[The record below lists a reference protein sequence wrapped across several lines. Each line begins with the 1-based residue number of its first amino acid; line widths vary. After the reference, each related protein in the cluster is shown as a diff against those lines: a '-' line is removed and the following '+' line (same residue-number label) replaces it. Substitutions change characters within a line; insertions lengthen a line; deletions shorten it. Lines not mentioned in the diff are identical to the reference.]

1 MIERVEI
8 TSWSRQ
14 ARPTW
19 NDNKRVT
26 SIAPLGIL
34 HVDMDA
40 FFAHVEL
47 LEHPEYRGKPA
58 VVSPHSNR
66 GIVLSATYE
75 ARALG
80 IRSAMS
86 TAMALRQVPNLI
98 VMPPHRDLYTKYSA
112 EVMRI
117 FRDFTP
123 LVEPISIDE
132 AFLDVRGA
140 TRLLGD
146 PASIAAQ
153 IRARVLDETGLTC
166 SVGVASTKFVA
177 KLASDA
183 CKPNGLLIVEP
194 DRVLEFLHPLPIR
207 ALWGVGP
214 QTAKILERHG
224 LHTVGDIAQTPERSL
239 VSALGESLGHHLYA
253 LSWGRDDRAVVPERR
268 EKSIGRELT
277 FDADVA
283 ERETLTRTL
292 LAQAERV
299 SAQLREAG
307 VECRTVA
314 LKVTFA
320 DRISVSRS
328 RTLELPT
335 AVSRDMYDTACE
347 LLDALVTEQNVD
359 LRHRPVRLIGV
370 RGEQLVSAG
379 AGDTLLWGE
388 TNENWREID
397 KAQDALAAKFGRGTI
412 RPASLLTKPGDR
424 SVDESAH
431 GAARPDRG
439 HTSD

>member
-1 MIERVEI
+1 M
-8 TSWSRQ
+8 TSNAQ
-14 ARPTW
+14 
-19 NDNKRVT
+19 
-26 SIAPLGIL
+26 LGIL

-47 LEHPEYRGKPA
+47 LEHPEFRGKPA

-86 TAMALRQVPNLI
+86 TAVALRQVPNLI
-98 VMPPHRDLYTKYSA
+98 VMPPHRHLYTKYSA
-112 EVMRI
+112 DVMRI

-146 PASIAAQ
+146 PESIAKQ
-153 IRARVLDETGLTC
+153 IRTRVFDETGLTC

-183 CKPNGLLIVEP
+183 CKPNGLLVVKPEK
-194 DRVLEFLHPLPIR
+194 VLEFLHPLPIR

-214 QTAKILERHG
+214 QTAKALERRG
-224 LHTVGDIAQTPERSL
+224 LHTVGDIADTPERTL
-239 VSALGESLGHHLYA
+239 VSALGESLGHHLHELA
-253 LSWGRDDRAVVPERR
+253 WGRDSRSVVAERR
-268 EKSIGRELT
+268 EKSIGREIT
-277 FDADVA
+277 FDNDVT
-283 ERETLTRTL
+283 EVDVLKRTL
-292 LAQAERV
+292 LAQSERV
-299 SAQLREAG
+299 SSQLRDSG

-314 LKVTFA
+314 LKVTFS
-320 DRISVSRS
+320 DRVSVSRS

-335 AVSRDMYDTACE
+335 AVSRTMYETACE
-347 LLDALVTEQNVD
+347 LLDTLLGEQGVD
-359 LRHRPVRLIGV
+359 LSYRSIRLIGI
-370 RGEQLVSAG
+370 RGEQLVPAG
-379 AGDTLLWGE
+379 AGDTPLWGE
-388 TNENWREID
+388 TNETWREID
-397 KAQDALAAKFGRGTI
+397 KAQDALAAKFGRGTLK
-412 RPASLLTKPGDR
+412 PASLVRGPDERGI
-424 SVDESAH
+424 DESAH
-431 GAARPDRG
+431 GAAR
-439 HTSD
+439 SE

>member
-1 MIERVEI
+1 MSENA
-8 TSWSRQ
+8 Q
-14 ARPTW
+14 
-19 NDNKRVT
+19 
-26 SIAPLGIL
+26 LGIL

-47 LEHPEYRGKPA
+47 LEHPEFRGKPA

-86 TAMALRQVPNLI
+86 TALALRQVPNLI
-98 VMPPHRDLYTKYSA
+98 VMPPHRHLYTKYSA

-117 FRDFTP
+117 FHDFTP

-140 TRLLGD
+140 TRLLGS
-146 PASIAAQ
+146 PERIAAE
-153 IRARVLDETGLTC
+153 IRQRVCAETGLTC

-183 CKPNGLLIVEP
+183 CKPNGLLVVDP

-214 QTAKILERHG
+214 QTAKTLEKRG
-224 LHTVGDIAQTPERSL
+224 LHTVGDIAETSEKSL
-239 VSALGESLGHHLYA
+239 ISALGESAGHHLHE
-253 LSWGRDDRAVVPERR
+253 LSWGRDPRGVVPERR
-268 EKSIGRELT
+268 EKSIGREIT
-277 FDADVA
+277 FDADVIDLGA
-283 ERETLTRTL
+283 LTRTL
-292 LAQAERV
+292 LAQSERV
-299 SAQLREAG
+299 SAQMREAG
-307 VECRTVA
+307 VEARTIA

-328 RTLELPT
+328 RTLELST
-335 AVSRDMYDTACE
+335 AVSRDMYDTAVG
-347 LLDALVTEQNVD
+347 LLQTLLSEQDID
-359 LRHRPVRLIGV
+359 LRRRPVRLIGV

-379 AGDTLLWGE
+379 TGDTPLWGAS
-388 TNENWREID
+388 NDIWREID
-397 KAQDALAAKFGRGTI
+397 KTQDALSAKFGRGSLK
-412 RPASLLTKPGDR
+412 PASLLTGPGER
-424 SVDESAH
+424 NHGESAH
-431 GAARPDRG
+431 GAVRG
-439 HTSD
+439 D

>member
-1 MIERVEI
+1 M
-8 TSWSRQ
+8 TSNAQ
-14 ARPTW
+14 
-19 NDNKRVT
+19 
-26 SIAPLGIL
+26 LGIL

-98 VMPPHRDLYTKYSA
+98 VMPPHRHLYTKYSA

-146 PASIAAQ
+146 PESIAAQ
-153 IRARVLDETGLTC
+153 IRKRVFDETGLTC

-183 CKPNGLLIVEP
+183 CKPNGLLVVDP
-194 DRVLEFLHPLPIR
+194 DKVLEFLHPLPIR

-214 QTAKILERHG
+214 QTAKVLERHG
-224 LHTVGDIAQTPERSL
+224 LRSVGDIAETPERTL
-239 VSALGESLGHHLYA
+239 VTALGGSLGHHLHELA
-253 LSWGRDDRAVVPERR
+253 WGRDSRSVVPERR
-268 EKSIGRELT
+268 EKSIGREIT
-277 FDADVA
+277 FDEDIIDL
-283 ERETLTRTL
+283 ETLKRTV
-292 LAQAERV
+292 LAQSERV
-299 SAQLREAG
+299 SSQLRDQG

-314 LKVTFA
+314 LKVTFT

-328 RTLELPT
+328 RTLELPS
-335 AVSRDMYDTACE
+335 AVSRDMYDTACT
-347 LLDALVTEQNVD
+347 LLDTLLADQDID
-359 LRHRPVRLIGV
+359 LRRRPVRLIGV
-370 RGEQLVSAG
+370 RGEQLVPAG
-379 AGDTLLWGE
+379 AGDTPLWGE
-388 TNENWREID
+388 TNETWREID
-397 KAQDALAAKFGRGTI
+397 KAQDALAAKFGRGTLK
-412 RPASLLTKPGDR
+412 PASLLRGRDER
-424 SVDESAH
+424 GIDESAH
-431 GAARPDRG
+431 GAAR
-439 HTSD
+439 SE

>member
-1 MIERVEI
+1 M
-8 TSWSRQ
+8 TSNAQ
-14 ARPTW
+14 
-19 NDNKRVT
+19 
-26 SIAPLGIL
+26 LGIL

-47 LEHPEYRGKPA
+47 LEHPEFRGKPA

-86 TAMALRQVPNLI
+86 TAVALRQVPNLI
-98 VMPPHRDLYTKYSA
+98 VMPPHRHLYTKYSA
-112 EVMRI
+112 DVMRI

-146 PASIAAQ
+146 PVSIAKQ
-153 IRARVLDETGLTC
+153 IRTRVFDETGLTC

-183 CKPNGLLIVEP
+183 CKPNGLLVVKPEK
-194 DRVLEFLHPLPIR
+194 VLEFLHPLPIR

-214 QTAKILERHG
+214 QTAKALERRG
-224 LHTVGDIAQTPERSL
+224 LHTVEDIADTPERAL
-239 VSALGESLGHHLYA
+239 VSALGESLGHHLHELA
-253 LSWGRDDRAVVPERR
+253 WGRDSRSVVAERR
-268 EKSIGRELT
+268 EKSIGREIT
-277 FDADVA
+277 FDHDVT
-283 ERETLTRTL
+283 EVDVLKRTL
-292 LAQAERV
+292 LAQSERV
-299 SAQLREAG
+299 SSQLRDSG

-314 LKVTFA
+314 LKVTFS
-320 DRISVSRS
+320 DRESVSRS

-335 AVSRDMYDTACE
+335 AVSRSMYETACD
-347 LLDALVTEQNVD
+347 LLDTLLAEQAVD
-359 LRHRPVRLIGV
+359 LNHRSIRLVGI
-370 RGEQLVSAG
+370 RGEQLVPAG
-379 AGDTLLWGE
+379 AGDTPLWGE
-388 TNENWREID
+388 TNETWREID
-397 KAQDALAAKFGRGTI
+397 KTQDALAAKFGRGTLK
-412 RPASLLTKPGDR
+412 PASLVRGPDERGI
-424 SVDESAH
+424 DESAH
-431 GAARPDRG
+431 GAARNE
-439 HTSD
+439 